1 MTITE
6 YLTESARTLVPGST
20 ERENL
25 VHAALGLVTEC
36 QELTEACN
44 NSDEINITEEL
55 GDLAWY
61 IALLDRTVEKQGGF
75 TYSLEY
81 NPCYTIETQMERT
94 VASVADQAKRV
105 YFYGAPA
112 DTVQLTSNL
121 DLLWTLWFELCHRL
135 DRNPEQV
142 LELNIGKLRARYPTK
157 FSGGAALNRDIEA
170 ERSIIEGSNE

>member
-1 MTITE
+1 MTIKE
-6 YLTESARTLVPGST
+6 YLIESARTAPPNAT

-81 NPCYTIETQMERT
+81 NPCYTIETKLDRT
-94 VASVADQAKRV
+94 VANVADQAKRV
-105 YFYGAPA
+105 YFYGAAP
-112 DTVQLTSNL
+112 DIEQLTSNL
-121 DLLWTLWFELCHRL
+121 DMLWTLWFELCHRH
-135 DRNPEQV
+135 DRNPGKV
-142 LELNIGKLRARYPTK
+142 LWLNIGKLRARYPTK
-157 FSGGAALNRDIEA
+157 FSGAEALNRDIEA